1 MIEEELIRHKKLNDL
16 RAAKVDPYPSVSF
29 RSLSTREAIDL
40 FDELLKE
47 KKTIIIAG
55 RVRTIRHHGGL
66 SFATIEDQ
74 SGQIQIAFKKNE
86 VGEREFE
93 NWKNLFD
100 MGDFIE
106 VTGIVFLTKVGEKT
120 LEVKKYRLLSKSLL
134 PLPEKWHGLTD
145 VEVRYRKRYLDLI
158 ANPEVREVFKKRS
171 LIVGTLRN
179 FMEAAG
185 FMEVETPVL
194 QSIAGGAAAKPF
206 KTHHNA
212 LGIDL
217 FLRVAP
223 ELYLKRLI
231 VGGYEKV
238 YEVARC
244 FRNEGID
251 HAHNPEF
258 TQLEFYWA
266 YKNYEDLMKFT
277 EEMLATVVKTITT
290 GEKIEFDKTQLSFE
304 APYDRITFR
313 KAVLEATGIDIDK
326 EKDEKALSKAI
337 LKKKLALDLHGVVG
351 YGELLDVLYKKYV
364 RPSIIQP
371 TFITDYPV
379 SMKPLAKAK
388 SDDPTK
394 SASFQLLV
402 AGMEVVNAFNEL
414 NDPLEQEARFGEQEK
429 LKTQGS
435 DEAQTSDADFIE
447 ALKYG
452 MPPTAGFGLGID
464 RLTAIL
470 TNSHS
475 LKEVILFPTLRPEQ
489 Q

>member
-1 MIEEELIRHKKLNDL
+1 MIEEEINRQKKLNDL
-16 RAAKVDPYPSVSF
+16 RTAKVNPYPSISH
-29 RSLSTREAIDL
+29 RSMSTHEAIDG
-40 FDELLKE
+40 FDDLLQSG
-47 KKTIIIAG
+47 KTITIVG

-74 SGQIQIAFKKNE
+74 SGVMQIAFKKNE
-86 VGEREFE
+86 VGESEFA
-93 NWKNLFD
+93 NWKNFFD

-106 VTGIVFLTKVGEKT
+106 ATGIVFLTKVGEKT
-120 LEVKKYRLLSKSLL
+120 LEVKKYHMLSKALL

-158 ANPEVREVFKKRS
+158 ANPEAREVFKKRS
-171 LIVGTLRN
+171 LIVGTIRN
-179 FMEAAG
+179 FMETAG

-194 QSIAGGAAAKPF
+194 QSIAGGATARPF

-212 LGIDL
+212 LNIDL
-217 FLRVAP
+217 YLRIAP

-238 YEVARC
+238 YEIARC

-277 EEMLATVVKTITT
+277 EEMISAVVKNVVGNT
-290 GEKIEFDKTQLSFE
+290 EVQFDKTSIFFKAPFARVTFSE
-304 APYDRITFR
+304 AV
-313 KAVLEATGIDIDK
+313 KKATGIDIDK
-326 EKDEKALSKAI
+326 EKDEKSLVKAMA
-337 LKKKLALDLHGVVG
+337 KKKLALDTNGVVG
-351 YGELLDVLYKKYV
+351 HGELLDALYKKYV
-364 RPSIIQP
+364 RASMIQP
-371 TFITDYPV
+371 TFVTDYPIA
-379 SMKPLAKAK
+379 MKPLAKAVD
-388 SDDPTK
+388 DDPSK

-402 AGMEVVNAFNEL
+402 AGMEVANAYNEL
-414 NDPLEQEARFGEQEK
+414 NDPLEQEVRFSEQEK
-429 LKTQGS
+429 IKAQGS
-435 DEAQTSDADFIE
+435 AEAQASDADFVE

-452 MPPTAGFGLGID
+452 MPPTAGFGMGID

-475 LKEVILFPTLRPEQ
+475 LKEVILFPTLRPEG
-489 Q
+489 